1 MKRYGRECTIK
12 NLGEGMVE
20 MTMYVVERIIDEDI
34 QVTNFKLA
42 LMRNVA
48 EPQLRD
54 TSYEPNRSVISSPA
68 RSRVENNA
76 NFFFSDLAEWKTD
89 LEKRLEVAERTLTQ

>member
-20 MTMYVVERIIDEDI
+20 MTMYVVERIIDEDL

-68 RSRVENNA
+68 RAELKTTLI
-76 NFFFSDLAEWKTD
+76 FFFRFSGMED
-89 LEKRLEVAERTLTQ
+89 